1 MSTPS
6 KLHRLCVF
14 MTPADEAQFS
24 DALRT
29 GLPAVRFVDATQQP
43 ATAAPTFRDS
53 LGECAGPHV
62 TLVDT
67 SIISESMFHRDYVVP
82 HPSGRGWVYAIVG
95 AGLASL
101 VRSRSEDDGL
111 RNGELRASVPA
122 GDTRTAEYIRELMR
136 VMRTGGTGVFAVDP
150 TTKTLRVARRGT
162 SSRGRMPD
170 PVSGR
175 RRPRCSRM
183 AQRPGSLS
191 SDDERSRRWRE
202 MRERVCDNL

>member
-24 DALRT
+24 DAVRSR
-29 GLPAVRFVDATQQP
+29 LPAVRFVDATRQP
-43 ATAAPTFRDS
+43 ETPAPTFRSS
-53 LGECAGPHV
+53 LSECAGPHV

-67 SIISESMFHRDYVVP
+67 SIVSESMFHRDYVVR

-111 RNGELRASVPA
+111 QNGEVRASVPT
-122 GDTRTAEYIRELMR
+122 GDTRTAEFIRELMR
-136 VMRTGGTGVFAVDP
+136 VMRTGGRSVFAVDP
-150 TTKTLRVARRGT
+150 MTKDIARRAERNFIAWPDAA
-162 SSRGRMPD
+162 SRFGAKETPLLTNGPTAWFTVDR
-170 PVSGR
+170 
-175 RRPRCSRM
+175 
-183 AQRPGSLS
+183 
-191 SDDERSRRWRE
+191 
-202 MRERVCDNL
+202 

>member
-24 DALRT
+24 DAVRSA
-29 GLPAVRFVDATQQP
+29 LPAVRFVDASEQP
-43 ATAAPTFRDS
+43 ETLTPTFFSS
-53 LGECAGPHV
+53 LSECAGPHV

-67 SIISESMFHRDYVVP
+67 SIVSEHMFHREYVVP

-122 GDTRTAEYIRELMR
+122 GDTRTAEYVRDLMS
-136 VMRTGGTGVFAVDP
+136 VVRTGGRRVFAVDRM
-150 TTKTLRVARRGT
+150 TKCIARRAEKNFVAWADAA
-162 SSRGRMPD
+162 SRF
-170 PVSGR
+170 
-175 RRPRCSRM
+175 
-183 AQRPGSLS
+183 GSKDAPLLTNGPTAWFAV
-191 SDDERSRRWRE
+191 ER
-202 MRERVCDNL
+202 

>member
-14 MTPADEAQFS
+14 MTPADETRFS
-24 DALRT
+24 DAVRT
-29 GLPAVRFVDATQQP
+29 SLPAVRFVDASQQP
-43 ATAAPTFRDS
+43 ETHTPRYHSS
-53 LGECAGPHV
+53 LSECAGPHV

-101 VRSRSEDDGL
+101 VRSRSEADSL

-122 GDTRTAEYIRELMR
+122 GDTRTADYIRELLKL
-136 VMRTGGTGVFAVDP
+136 VRTGGTGVFAVDALTSDTPPRAERNFVAWPDAASRFGAKETPLLTNGP
-150 TTKTLRVARRGT
+150 TAWFTIDR
-162 SSRGRMPD
+162 
-170 PVSGR
+170 
-175 RRPRCSRM
+175 
-183 AQRPGSLS
+183 
-191 SDDERSRRWRE
+191 
-202 MRERVCDNL
+202 